1 MPQHISTT
9 PEHQQ
14 HPIIIYMIFSMN
26 ASKKDNRIQSNNNT
40 YLYCNVVS
48 QLVAKIHQL
57 SEYGQTNVV
66 DVYAEGGL

>member
-1 MPQHISTT
+1 
-9 PEHQQ
+9 
-14 HPIIIYMIFSMN
+14 MN